1 MANDDEPGAVV
12 TDAAFPVTVDRVD
25 GPYTLLRFGDG
36 SKRMTLPT
44 AFPDLGTK
52 QHAANGQKG

>member
-1 MANDDEPGAVV
+1 M
-12 TDAAFPVTVDRVD
+12 TRI
-25 GPYTLLRFGDG
+25 TLLRFGDG

-52 QHAANGQKG
+52 QHAANGQKGWDATAD